1 MTMNR
6 SGDRGFRRV
15 DYVIIDI
22 LLINLVFVAAYFIQF
37 GTRRNPFTIERWRN
51 ISIVMTL
58 LDVLIVLFMDHE
70 SDGRNRFF
78 RELFSVLEQV
88 ILLELLTTF
97 YLYATYSGIKYS
109 RTVIFLSGIFMI
121 PLDTAVRLLWN
132 KVKGRRVPKKRI
144 RCAVAGSEALRDS
157 VISALEETRPS
168 WQVSVRMGMNRKS
181 LKTLEHLLES
191 NQLDHVILLQQEEEV
206 FEDAISLCE
215 KYGCRISVVPAFQA
229 AMSPSACVKQLGD
242 LKLLEFRVSP
252 LDQPIQA
259 FLKRL
264 CDIIGSVLL
273 LILFSPL
280 MLVTAVGTKLSSQ
293 GPVLFHQSRVGKHG
307 KPFTMLKFRSMR
319 VTGTENTGWS
329 SDRDPRKTRFG
340 SLIRKF
346 SIDELPQLW
355 NVLTGDM
362 SLVGPRPEVPYHVA
376 HFKEEIHSYLVR
388 QQVKPGM
395 TGWAQVHG
403 LRGDT
408 SIQDRISYDIWY
420 IENWSFGLDLEIL
433 MRTAFGGMINRE
445 KLE

>member
-1 MTMNR
+1 M
-6 SGDRGFRRV
+6 
-15 DYVIIDI
+15 DYVIIDVF
-22 LLINLVFVAAYFIQF
+22 LLNLVFLAAYFIQF
-37 GTRRNPFTIERWRN
+37 GTRRIPYTIERWRN
-51 ISIVMTL
+51 IAIVMTL

-70 SDGRNRFF
+70 PDGRNRFF

-97 YLYATYSGIKYS
+97 YLYATYSGVKYS
-109 RTVIFLSGIFMI
+109 RTVIFLSGISLI

-132 KVKGRRVPKKRI
+132 RVKERRTPRKRVS
-144 RCAVAGSEALRDS
+144 CAVVGSEMLRDN
-157 VISALEETRPS
+157 VVSALEETRS
-168 WQVSVRMGMNRKS
+168 AWQVTARVGMNPAG
-181 LKTLEHLLES
+181 LKNLERLLEENS
-191 NQLDHVILLQQEEEV
+191 LDHAILLQEQEEEA
-206 FEDAISLCE
+206 FEEAISLCE

-229 AMSPSACVKQLGD
+229 AMSPSACVKQIGD
-242 LKLLEFRVSP
+242 FRLLEFRASP
-252 LDQPIQA
+252 LDHPVND
-259 FLKRL
+259 FVKRV
-264 CDIIGSVLL
+264 CDIVGSVLL
-273 LILFSPL
+273 LILFSPV
-280 MLVTAVGTKLSSQ
+280 MLIAAIGTKLSSP
-293 GPVLFHQSRVGKHG
+293 GPILFHQSRVGRHR

-319 VTGTENTGWS
+319 VTGTENTGWTN
-329 SDRDPRKTRFG
+329 DRDPRKTRFG

-355 NVLTGDM
+355 NVLMGDM

-420 IENWSFGLDLEIL
+420 IENWSLGLDLEIL
-433 MRTAFGGMINRE
+433 VRTAFGGMINRE
-445 KLE
+445 KL